1 MTRDIDRYYLSKD
14 EPNKSCLLALRS
26 IILKQD
32 ANITETQKWG
42 MPCFCYKRK
51 MFCYLWTDKKTDQP
65 YILMV
70 EGKHLHHH
78 ELEEGSRSR
87 MKILRIDPYEDLDTV
102 LILSILN
109 QALDLYRNGII
120 PIKGN

>member
-1 MTRDIDRYYLSKD
+1 MTRDVDQYYLSKD
-14 EPNKSCLLALRS
+14 EPNKGCLLALRS
-26 IILKQD
+26 IILEQD

-42 MPCFCYKRK
+42 MPCFCYKK
-51 MFCYLWTDKKTDQP
+51 KIFCYLWTDKKTDQP

-70 EGKHLHHH
+70 EGKHLHHS
-78 ELEEGSRSR
+78 ELEEGNRSR
-87 MKILRIDPYEDLDTV
+87 MKILRIDPNDDLDMD